1 MDWFGGEIDG
11 PLTVIRAIH
20 FAATAITA
28 GSLMFRVVVAEP
40 ALRSQAAAAA
50 VVRSQI
56 LVTAW
61 IGLAVAAVSGAIWLQ
76 LEAAS
81 MSGLPVR
88 EAMTSDVL
96 STVLNQ
102 TQFGLV
108 AKLRLPLAI
117 ILAGCLA
124 FDRLKLAHRLAPA
137 VALGLTAAIAWT
149 GHAGST
155 AGERGILHLAA
166 DALHLVAAS
175 AWLGGLVSLALL
187 LAAAR
192 RHRADGWASVAREA
206 TTRFSVLGMVA
217 VGALVASGIVN
228 AWILVGSLDALI
240 ATEYGRLLTLK
251 LCLLAVMLGFAAV
264 NRLWLT
270 PQLVAAAEGGPR
282 LNPLRQLTRNSTI
295 EIVLGLVIYGIV
307 GVLGTLHPA
316 IHYYL

>member
-1 MDWFGGEIDG
+1 MNWFGAGIDG
-11 PLTVIRAIH
+11 PLTAVRAIH

-28 GSLMFRVVVAEP
+28 GSLIFRTVVAE
-40 ALRSQAAAAA
+40 AAVRSQPAAAAI
-50 VVRSQI
+50 VRSQI
-56 LVTAW
+56 LLTAW
-61 IGLAVAAVSGAIWLQ
+61 IGLAVTAVSGAIWLQ
-76 LEAAS
+76 LEAAT

-88 EAMTSDVL
+88 EAMTGDVL

-108 AKLRLPLAI
+108 AKVRLLLAI

-124 FDRLKLAHRLAPA
+124 FDRLKLAHGFAPA
-137 VALGLTAAIAWT
+137 AALGLTAGIVWT

-155 AGERGILHLAA
+155 TGEMGVLHLLA

-187 LAAAR
+187 FAAAR
-192 RHRADGWASVAREA
+192 RHRDDGWASVARKA
-206 TTRFSVLGMVA
+206 TTRFSALGMVA
-217 VGALVASGIVN
+217 VAALLSSGIVN
-228 AWILVGSLDALI
+228 AWILVGSLEALI
-240 ATEYGRLLTLK
+240 TTEYGRLLTLK
-251 LCLLAVMLGFAAV
+251 LCLFAVMLGFAAV

-270 PQLVAAAEGGPR
+270 PQLVAVAEGGPR